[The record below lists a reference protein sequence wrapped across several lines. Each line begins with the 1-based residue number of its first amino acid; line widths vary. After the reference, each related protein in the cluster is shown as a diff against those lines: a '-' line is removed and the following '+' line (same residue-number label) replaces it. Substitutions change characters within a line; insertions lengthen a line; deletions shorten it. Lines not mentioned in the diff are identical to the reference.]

1 MTITTTYHV
10 YVPHENSGWVE
21 WMISITHLEL
31 VPPESEVI
39 YFTITFFFFLIVVA
53 RLCSILIKLFK
64 KVIDHMF
71 AGLSWINRRVR
82 NSDLQKRGAAG
93 DLGNGHTTTNRSF
106 NSPNT
111 CEILNNHYDCTVLRN
126 VGQRAMWKFRLKACG
141 ISRSLRVFA

>member
-1 MTITTTYHV
+1 MYPMKTV
-10 YVPHENSGWVE
+10 GGSNE
-21 WMISITHLEL
+21 WFRLPIWNWFRPKAKWFISLL
-31 VPPESEVI
+31 L
-39 YFTITFFFFLIVVA
+39 FFFFLIVVA

-126 VGQRAMWKFRLKACG
+126 VGQRAMWKFRLKARVV
-141 ISRSLRVFA
+141 SRSLRVFA